1 MTSGSGRKATERAS
15 KSTSDNRLPVSGS
28 SRRGRAPTE
37 LPTTLEEI
45 HSGYVAQL
53 KGSPVDD
60 DTRRAYSSRVR
71 QYLAWLGTA
80 EVDGDPLADAHARDG
95 AVRDYRV
102 HLQTVAR
109 RAPATIN
116 TVLASIADF
125 YVRRGLGAP
134 DVARLDLPQRA
145 PRALPARQG
154 TRWLRAVQRCLNPRD
169 RVLALMPF
177 YAGLRIGEAV
187 ALDVADVSPAA
198 RKGHVVV
205 RSRAGT

>member
-1 MTSGSGRKATERAS
+1 MTCEHGGRPLGGPLSGVGVATL
-15 KSTSDNRLPVSGS
+15 RL
-28 SRRGRAPTE
+28 
-37 LPTTLEEI
+37 
-45 HSGYVAQL
+45 
-53 KGSPVDD
+53 VDD

-125 YVRRGLGAP
+125 
-134 DVARLDLPQRA
+134 
-145 PRALPARQG
+145 
-154 TRWLRAVQRCLNPRD
+154 
-169 RVLALMPF
+169 
-177 YAGLRIGEAV
+177 
-187 ALDVADVSPAA
+187 
-198 RKGHVVV
+198 
-205 RSRAGT
+205 